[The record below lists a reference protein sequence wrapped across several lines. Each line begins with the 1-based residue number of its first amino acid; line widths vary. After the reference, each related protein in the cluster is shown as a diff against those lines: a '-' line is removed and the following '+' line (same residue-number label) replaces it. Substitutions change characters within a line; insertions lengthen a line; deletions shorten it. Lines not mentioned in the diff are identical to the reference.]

1 MSEKQRVLLID
12 DERNIRMVVSQCLS
26 LSGFEVVSA
35 VNGYEGL
42 SELGQQPYD
51 LVLLDMMMPGIDG
64 LETLRRIRESQPH
77 LPVIMITAH
86 GTIENAVESMKLGA
100 VDYLRK
106 PFTPEE
112 IRDTCEDV
120 LGRAQVVVNSG
131 SDAEDYLRAAKDAII
146 KRDFDRAHEYLSKAV
161 ALDVSRPEP
170 YNLMGVMLEIQKK
183 VLEAQRM
190 YRAALAVDPSYRVAD
205 DNLRRTAQFF
215 YNLSDIKMG
224 DEQGRE

>member
-12 DERNIRMVVSQCLS
+12 DERNIRMIVSQCLS

-42 SELGQQPYD
+42 NELDRQPFD

-64 LETLRRIRESQPH
+64 VETLRRIRDLQPL

-106 PFTPEE
+106 PFTPDE
-112 IRDTCEDV
+112 IRATCEEV
-120 LGRAQVVVNSG
+120 LSRSQVTVDSQSSAG
-131 SDAEDYLRAAKDAII
+131 DYLRAAKDAIT
-146 KRDFDRAHEYLSKAV
+146 KRDLSRAHELLSRAI
-161 ALDVSRPEP
+161 ALDAGRPEA
-170 YNLMGVMLEIQKK
+170 YNLMGVLLEIQKR

-190 YRAALAVDPSYRVAD
+190 YRAALAVDPSYRPAD
-205 DNLRRTAQFF
+205 ENLHRTVQFF
-215 YNLSDIKMG
+215 YSLNGIKMG